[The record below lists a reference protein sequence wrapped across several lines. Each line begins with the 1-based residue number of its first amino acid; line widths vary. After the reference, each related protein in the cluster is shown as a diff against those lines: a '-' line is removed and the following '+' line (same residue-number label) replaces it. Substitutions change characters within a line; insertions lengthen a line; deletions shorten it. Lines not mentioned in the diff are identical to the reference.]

1 MKLSISLCVCVCVV
15 MKKNNED
22 YKQEWVSYSVPV
34 CKHEIGL
41 HLVDI
46 CNIAI
51 SEMRVSL
58 RQHVNLKWILMRNC
72 FWSNIQQCLSSES
85 SVCY

>member
-1 MKLSISLCVCVCVV
+1 

-22 YKQEWVSYSVPV
+22 YRQDWVSYSVPV

-51 SEMRVSL
+51 SEMRVSSG
-58 RQHVNLKWILMRNC
+58 
-72 FWSNIQQCLSSES
+72 F
-85 SVCY
+85 